1 MGPDFRLTISFVT
14 FFFRATNHM
23 PRLFALCCDERMNRP
38 AGLAGYGRGL
48 IVALLLAVT
57 FLQSGCELFTT
68 QQQLLKRSAQKLPS
82 LQPSP
87 DTIAL
92 RVTFIERPVG
102 DPLLGKAL
110 WKEVD
115 EFLSLE
121 DPEYQKNLIKNG
133 FRIGVLSSFSETL
146 QELLKD
152 DRTTEDQNSEFNFR
166 GDNVYRGSGRPFL
179 VNAGDEFPQCELN
192 LFHTSTATPRESK
205 ALQAA
210 KGIFEVVPIK
220 EQEGWARLEFAP
232 EFLHGAETLRPVA
245 AATGWD
251 GQYSQ
256 MHEKLHDLRFRLH
269 MNEGDTAVITAQ
281 DNCPRTA
288 GYYFF
293 RGEGVNSSIQRALL
307 VRLVRVPRHGDVSPQ
322 RNTLRLTS
330 DQTELLRPVWGRS
343 RKPTS
348 GTVFFP

>member
-1 MGPDFRLTISFVT
+1 
-14 FFFRATNHM
+14 M
-23 PRLFALCCDERMNRP
+23 PRLFTLECAERRNRP
-38 AGLAGYGRGL
+38 AGSAGYGRWL
-48 IVALLLAVT
+48 IVAMLLVMA
-57 FLQSGCELFTT
+57 FGQCGCELFST
-68 QQQLLKRSAQKLPS
+68 QQQLLKRSAHKLPS
-82 LQPSP
+82 LQPSS

-92 RVTFIERPVG
+92 RVTHIERPVG

-152 DRTTEDQNSEFNFR
+152 DRASTEDPNSEFNFK
-166 GDNVYRGSGRPFL
+166 GDNVYRGSGHPFL
-179 VNAGDEFPQCELN
+179 VNSGDPFSQCELN
-192 LFHTSTATPRESK
+192 LFHSSTETPRESK
-205 ALQAA
+205 TLQAA

-245 AATGWD
+245 GNTGWD
-251 GQYSQ
+251 GQFSQ

-269 MNEGDTAVITAQ
+269 MNEGDTAIITAQ

-293 RGEGVNSSIQRALL
+293 RGEGVNSKVQRALL

-348 GTVFFP
+348 GTVSFR